1 MQLWSSILLLVTF
14 YPNLVYVRISEH
26 FIYFMTFRK
35 MSKRSVF
42 EEFIFWKI
50 HKARSCCMVESF
62 ISVFGCN
69 VLNWELVCNFVHV
82 LLKPV
87 DLTCP
92 WSPLSLLVAQAFSVI
107 ESKPACLGR
116 VLYVHSILWHYQTW
130 VGFLACLKSH

>member
-14 YPNLVYVRISEH
+14 YPKLVYVRISEH

-42 EEFIFWKI
+42 EEFIFEKSTKPEVAAW
-50 HKARSCCMVESF
+50 
-62 ISVFGCN
+62 
-69 VLNWELVCNFVHV
+69 LNHSYLCLDVMCWTGSCNFVHV

-107 ESKPACLGR
+107 ESKLACLGR